1 MYLIKLYNLII
12 FLLYENNSDLLYE
25 IKSDLTDL
33 LNQYGGFSDF

>member
-25 IKSDLTDL
+25 NNSDLTSMIKYYKL
-33 LNQYGGFSDF
+33 FS